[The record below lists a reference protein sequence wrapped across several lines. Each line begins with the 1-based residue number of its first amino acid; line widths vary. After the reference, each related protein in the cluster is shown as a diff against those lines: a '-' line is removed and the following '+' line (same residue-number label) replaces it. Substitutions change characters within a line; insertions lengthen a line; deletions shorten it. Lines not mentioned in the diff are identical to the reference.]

1 MEDLGRIL
9 EDVQIPEPHLE
20 AKIVELEGRVAAFRV
35 DDVEGKRSQLLA
47 LRKEEIRLRR
57 VVDELDA
64 ERTRL
69 MKEER
74 RVAAERDRARSEVE
88 RLEDAVGQRKKEAE
102 ELEERRARTQGK
114 LIEAERLFTELSEL
128 SHSPASVEA
137 ERLLRSIR
145 VLARRLP
152 ADKADKKF
160 ESLK

>member
-1 MEDLGRIL
+1 MGLGHR
-9 EDVQIPEPHLE
+9 
-20 AKIVELEGRVAAFRV
+20 VESGLGDR
-35 DDVEGKRSQLLA
+35 LA
-47 LRKEEIRLRR
+47 HPFII
-57 VVDELDA
+57 DA
-64 ERTRL
+64 G
-69 MKEER
+69 
-74 RVAAERDRARSEVE
+74 AAERDAARSEVE